1 MKYQIRNLK
10 DAGSVEFKYEI
21 DGITERT
28 KINIY
33 EDGNDEEYL
42 KMTKEFQ
49 NSLET
54 FEIWENENAAHI
66 VHRNL
71 RRCISGATKD
81 LWDQINTINEDEERD
96 ELTFSSHMAK
106 LTRAVLGVDAFD
118 NQKDYLKE
126 TPKPENMS
134 VKQWIN

>member
-1 MKYQIRNLK
+1 M
-10 DAGSVEFKYEI
+10 EFKYEI

-33 EDGNDEEYL
+33 KDGNDEEYL

-49 NSLET
+49 NYLET
-54 FEIWENENAAHI
+54 FEIWENENAARI
-66 VHRNL
+66 VYRNF

-118 NQKDYLKE
+118 NQKEYLKE